1 MFFHIRDLEVR
12 AGQFDLS
19 LAPGEIS
26 FLDEKL
32 RQIGPLKAAG
42 KVEMVGGSRGEIRVK
57 GHLSVAMEAD
67 CDRCLEPA
75 RFPIDSDFE
84 LFYTPVTE
92 GPVNEEVAIDASEAE
107 IGFYEGDGIELNDVL
122 REYVLL
128 TLPMQRV
135 CRQDCKGIC
144 PVCGQNRNLKDCACQ
159 AVPLD
164 DRWAALKDY
173 GSLKAR

>member
-1 MFFHIRDLEVR
+1 MFFHVRDLEVR
-12 AGQFDLS
+12 AKQFDVEV
-19 LAPGEIS
+19 APGVI
-26 FLDEKL
+26 DYQDAKL
-32 RQIGPLKAAG
+32 RQAGALKAEG
-42 KVEMVGGSRGEIRVK
+42 KAELVTGALGEIRVA
-57 GHLSVAMEAD
+57 GRLAVRMEAD

-75 RFPIDSDFE
+75 RLSVDSDFE

-122 REYVLL
+122 LEFILL
-128 TLPMQRV
+128 ALPMQRI
-135 CRQDCKGIC
+135 CRPDCKGIC
-144 PVCGQNRNLKDCACQ
+144 PTCGQNRNLKDCECQ

-164 DRWAALKDY
+164 DRWAALKNY